1 MDARAQLRRMM
12 SDVDVAASRAE
23 RSLARARARTVALS
37 DVEPKGAW
45 ALRSSLILAGLLMT
59 ARLLFPQG

>member
-12 SDVDVAASRAE
+12 SDIDVAASRAE
-23 RSLARARARTVALS
+23 RSLARARARTAALS
-37 DVEPKGAW
+37 DIEPQDAW

-59 ARLLFPQG
+59 VRLLFPQG